1 MTQDMLRISHSRGT
15 DSALEMS
22 LKMAGHPWG
31 IQGGGTSRGGGM
43 DRVHMEGKPLG
54 EIKTGTFMSNIGGK
68 QFFFLGGGRGRGGLS
83 QKPRIVH

>member
-1 MTQDMLRISHSRGT
+1 MTQDILRISHSRGT

-31 IQGGGTSRGGGM
+31 IQGGGM

-68 QFFFLGGGRGRGGLS
+68 QFFFGGGGRGRGGLP
-83 QKPRIVH
+83 QKPRIVHWDF